1 MPFHDSSTDLF
12 SQVNLYHGAKVTVA
26 GILKMNYFSPRQ
38 FVFIIALAV
47 LLTTLPLQS
56 IFKKMRQKDMK
67 EAKEQAKMQNK
78 EEPEVGLN
86 ADENMSGTTHL
97 NEPVTD
103 EPELETLR
111 NELGEMKDKY
121 IRKVAEFE
129 NFKKRSLKERID
141 LIQTAGKEVIVDLLE
156 VLDDCERAEK
166 QMSTLDDKAKE
177 GVMLVFNKL
186 KSLLTAKG
194 LKPMETIN
202 KEFNPDIHEAITEIP
217 APTEEQKGKVID
229 EIQKGYYLNDK
240 IIRYAKVVVGK

>member
-1 MPFHDSSTDLF
+1 
-12 SQVNLYHGAKVTVA
+12 
-26 GILKMNYFSPRQ
+26 
-38 FVFIIALAV
+38 LAV

-67 EAKEQAKMQNK
+67 EANEQAKMQNS
-78 EEPEVGLN
+78 EAPEVGIN
-86 ADENMSGTTHL
+86 ADENISGISHL
-97 NEPVTD
+97 NEPLTN

-111 NELGEMKDKY
+111 NELGEMKDKF

-129 NFKKRSLKERID
+129 NFKKRNLKERME
-141 LIQTAGKEVIVDLLE
+141 LIQTAGKEVIMDMLE

-166 QMSTLDDKAKE
+166 QMNSLDETTKE

-186 KSLLTAKG
+186 KSLLNAKG
-194 LKPMETIN
+194 LKAMETIN
-202 KEFNPDIHEAITEIP
+202 TEFNPDIHEAITEIP
-217 APTEEQKGKVID
+217 APTEDLKGRVID

>member
-1 MPFHDSSTDLF
+1 
-12 SQVNLYHGAKVTVA
+12 
-26 GILKMNYFSPRQ
+26 MNYFSPRQ

-67 EAKEQAKMQNK
+67 EANERAKMQNA
-78 EEPEVGLN
+78 EDPEVGIN
-86 ADENMSGTTHL
+86 ADENMSGTSHL

-103 EPELETLR
+103 EPELEMLR
-111 NELGEMKDKY
+111 NDLGEMKDKF

-129 NFKKRSLKERID
+129 NFKKRSSKERIE
-141 LIQTAGKEVIVDLLE
+141 LIQTAGKEVITDMLE

-186 KSLLTAKG
+186 KNLLIAKG

>member
-1 MPFHDSSTDLF
+1 
-12 SQVNLYHGAKVTVA
+12 
-26 GILKMNYFSPRQ
+26 
-38 FVFIIALAV
+38 LAV

-67 EAKEQAKMQNK
+67 EANERAKMQNA
-78 EEPEVGLN
+78 EDPEVGIN
-86 ADENMSGTTHL
+86 ADENMSGTSHL

-111 NELGEMKDKY
+111 NELGEMKDKF

-129 NFKKRSLKERID
+129 NFRKRSSKERIE
-141 LIQTAGKEVIVDLLE
+141 LIQTAGKEVIIDMLE

-186 KSLLTAKG
+186 KSLLIAKG

>member
-1 MPFHDSSTDLF
+1 
-12 SQVNLYHGAKVTVA
+12 
-26 GILKMNYFSPRQ
+26 MNYFSLRQ

-67 EAKEQAKMQNK
+67 EANERAKMQNT
-78 EEPEVGLN
+78 EEPEVGIN
-86 ADENMSGTTHL
+86 ADENISGISHL
-97 NEPVTD
+97 NEPLTN

-129 NFKKRSLKERID
+129 NFKKRSSKERME
-141 LIQTAGKEVIVDLLE
+141 LIQTAGKEVIVDMLE

-166 QMSTLDDKAKE
+166 QMSSLDETAKE

-186 KSLLTAKG
+186 KSLLIAKG

-217 APTEEQKGKVID
+217 APSEEQKGKVID

>member
-1 MPFHDSSTDLF
+1 
-12 SQVNLYHGAKVTVA
+12 
-26 GILKMNYFSPRQ
+26 MNYFSPRQ
-38 FVFIIALAV
+38 FVLIIALAV

-67 EAKEQAKMQNK
+67 EANERAKMQK
-78 EEPEVGLN
+78 AEDSEVGIN
-86 ADENMSGTTHL
+86 ADENMSGTSHL
-97 NEPVTD
+97 SEPVTD

-111 NELGEMKDKY
+111 NELGEMKDKF

-129 NFKKRSLKERID
+129 NFKKRSTKERID
-141 LIQTAGKEVIVDLLE
+141 LIQTAGKEVIIDMLE

-166 QMSTLDDKAKE
+166 QVSTLDDKAKE

-186 KSLLTAKG
+186 KSLLIAKG

-217 APTEEQKGKVID
+217 APTEDLKGKVID

>member
-1 MPFHDSSTDLF
+1 
-12 SQVNLYHGAKVTVA
+12 
-26 GILKMNYFSPRQ
+26 
-38 FVFIIALAV
+38 
-47 LLTTLPLQS
+47 
-56 IFKKMRQKDMK
+56 MK
-67 EAKEQAKMQNK
+67 EANEQAKMQNS
-78 EEPEVGLN
+78 EDPEVGIN

-97 NEPVTD
+97 NEPLTN
-103 EPELETLR
+103 EPELETIR
-111 NELGEMKDKY
+111 HELGEMKDKY

-129 NFKKRSLKERID
+129 NYKKRNLKERME
-141 LIQTAGKEVIVDLLE
+141 LIQTAGKEVIVDMLE

-166 QMSTLDDKAKE
+166 QIGTLDETTKE

-186 KSLLTAKG
+186 KSLLFAKG

-217 APTEEQKGKVID
+217 APTDEQKGKVID

>member
-1 MPFHDSSTDLF
+1 
-12 SQVNLYHGAKVTVA
+12 
-26 GILKMNYFSPRQ
+26 
-38 FVFIIALAV
+38 
-47 LLTTLPLQS
+47 
-56 IFKKMRQKDMK
+56 MRQKDMK
-67 EAKEQAKMQNK
+67 EANEQAKMQNNS
-78 EEPEVGLN
+78 EPEVGIN

-97 NEPVTD
+97 NEPLAN

-129 NFKKRSLKERID
+129 NFKKRSLKERME
-141 LIQTAGKEVIVDLLE
+141 LIQTAGKEVIVDMLE

-166 QMSTLDDKAKE
+166 QMNSLDEKAKE

-186 KSLLTAKG
+186 KSLLIAKG

-202 KEFNPDIHEAITEIP
+202 KEFNPDIHEAITEVP
-217 APTEEQKGKVID
+217 VATEEQKGKVID

>member
-1 MPFHDSSTDLF
+1 
-12 SQVNLYHGAKVTVA
+12 
-26 GILKMNYFSPRQ
+26 
-38 FVFIIALAV
+38 
-47 LLTTLPLQS
+47 
-56 IFKKMRQKDMK
+56 MK
-67 EAKEQAKMQNK
+67 EAKEQAKMQNP
-78 EEPEVGLN
+78 EEHEVGIN
-86 ADENMSGTTHL
+86 ADENISGTTHL
-97 NEPVTD
+97 NEPLTN

-111 NELGEMKDKY
+111 NELGEMKDKF

-129 NFKKRSLKERID
+129 NFRKRSAKERIE
-141 LIQTAGKEVIVDLLE
+141 LIQTAGKEVIVDMLE

-166 QMSTLDDKAKE
+166 QMAPLDENTKE

-217 APTEEQKGKVID
+217 APTEDLKGKVID